1 MLRKFVILRPNREI
15 KRFLRRCLQTAST
28 EEHVSVPPNA
38 NSPLSVY
45 MSRVHDG
52 LLDEDEYQKTI
63 VASLDRLNEQV
74 KDYQPPVKPNVF
86 FQKLF
91 GEKKIES
98 PKGLYLYGSVGCG
111 KTMLMDLFHDQCPI
125 QGKQRVH
132 FHKFMLDVHQ
142 RIHAWKQSLPRE
154 RDVKKLQTY
163 DPIPP
168 VADSISNQTWLLCFD
183 EFQVTDIADAMIL
196 KRLFTELFKNGV
208 IVVATSNRDPD
219 DLYKNGLQRINFL
232 PFIDILKSHCEVKCL
247 DSGIDYRMT
256 SLPKEGTI
264 YFLTGESE
272 CDEKVDEVFEEL
284 IADEDDVIH
293 SKTLEILG
301 RDLRL
306 PKTCG
311 RVLDATFNSLCAQ
324 PLGAIDYLEI
334 SKHFDSVIVRNIPK
348 MTLKHKSEAKRF
360 IVLVDTF
367 YDNKVRLVCSA
378 EATPNELFTR
388 GKVTLREEDMNRML
402 MDDLGLKADSTDSNT
417 SIFTGEEELFAFE
430 RTVSRLTEMQTDAY
444 WNSRETKAPS

>member
-1 MLRKFVILRPNREI
+1 
-15 KRFLRRCLQTAST
+15 
-28 EEHVSVPPNA
+28 
-38 NSPLSVY
+38 

-74 KDYQPPVKPNVF
+74 KDYQPPVKPN
-86 FQKLF
+86 LF

-196 KRLFTELFKNGV
+196 KRLFTELSV
-208 IVVATSNRDPD
+208 
-219 DLYKNGLQRINFL
+219 QEW
-232 PFIDILKSHCEVKCL
+232 SHCEVKCL